1 MTATQT
7 APTPDKPVTG
17 TLAELEK
24 RVRAECAA
32 ELAALRRKGDALV
45 ILLDKAMVLDPLP
58 IGVER
63 DCVAAVAAWKAPAPS
78 GDTAHDVLLAAY
90 DVLTVAP
97 ELSPSNYDHDEV
109 CELNSKALEAWS
121 ILDAYVNPKNAPAS
135 LPYDPT
141 AGTTTMPAPS
151 DPPGCRGYGRCVSLS
166 KAESQSCCGCGAYE
180 PDDEPAQGDKVCG
193 TCGGTGRVA
202 IRYRVNE
209 QGFGTEPCPSCGGA
223 NG

>member
-1 MTATQT
+1 M
-7 APTPDKPVTG
+7 PTFRDAIRGLIPFGEHWTVSEIVDAIG
-17 TLAELEK
+17 RIHDAD
-24 RVRAECAA
+24 
-32 ELAALRRKGDALV
+32 LAALRRKGDALV

-63 DCVAAVAAWKAPAPS
+63 DCVAAVAAWNAPAPS
-78 GDTAHDVLLAAY
+78 GVKPDGGKCCYCETEK
-90 DVLTVAP
+90 P
-97 ELSPSNYDHDEV
+97 EESPCPSSPDGQH
-109 CELNSKALEAWS
+109 CEHWWDGKE
-121 ILDAYVNPKNAPAS
+121 K
-135 LPYDPT
+135 
-141 AGTTTMPAPS
+141 
-151 DPPGCRGYGRCVSLS
+151 PGCRRYGRCVSLS
-166 KAESQSCCGCGAYE
+166 KTESQSCCGCGAYE